1 MRAFLLFEY
10 QQDFICCITLGIMRL
25 SNATA
30 TNMTS
35 IFLVGPMGSGKST
48 VGRALARKI
57 GYRFIDSDREIE
69 ARCGVDIPT
78 IFDYEG
84 EAGFRDRES
93 RVIDELTR
101 LPGLVLATG
110 GGSVL
115 REENRSHL
123 MTRGHVVLLQVDIK
137 EQLRRV
143 GSDSNRPLLQS
154 DDPRAR
160 LKALMEEREP
170 IYKSVAD
177 VGISTD
183 SRRMYHVIT
192 RILRHLKQADISLE
206 PGPETFTEC
215 DSENVIKTG
224 TASAESIKQRLEA
237 SFARFPIQQKPD
249 A

>member
-1 MRAFLLFEY
+1 VGFFLSAT
-10 QQDFICCITLGIMRL
+10 QDATTACKLKFLTINNCVKRRLRYHGGIPVN
-25 SNATA
+25 S

-57 GYRFIDSDREIE
+57 GFRFIDSDREIE

-84 EAGFRDRES
+84 EAGFRDREA
-93 RVIDELTR
+93 RIIDELTQ

-115 REENRSHL
+115 REANRSNL
-123 MTRGHVVLLQVDIK
+123 KTRGHVILLQVDIK

-143 GSDSNRPLLQS
+143 AFDSNRPLLQTE
-154 DDPRAR
+154 DPAAR

-170 IYKSVAD
+170 IYKEVAD
-177 VGISTD
+177 VAISTD
-183 SRRMYHVIT
+183 SRRMYHVVS
-192 RILRHLKQADISLE
+192 RIMRHLRN
-206 PGPETFTEC
+206 
-215 DSENVIKTG
+215 ENICLAPPTVVQQ
-224 TASAESIKQRLEA
+224 SA
-237 SFARFPIQQKPD
+237 P
-249 A
+249 